1 MNKSEFKEKYGMA
14 LILIIF
20 VCAGLAFFF
29 ILHNVFAAQDRNRT
43 YYEMEKVIDYV
54 KNQCIRYDDVSSE
67 SQTKSLISIVDKAR
81 IIRREL
87 LKTDADGG
95 DMSLSLK
102 EYVDEERLTGIIV
115 KRDPNSVDAEFYV
128 SDGKPV
134 SFWDETIKK
143 FANVADCYE
152 KSYSQRIV
160 GDDGYYYDYAII
172 SDGNNGIVLCY
183 LSQLISAADGTSLNL
198 STLLDGFNI
207 SDMTII
213 VTNGTHVVASN
224 VTGYENKP
232 ISDFEEIKKMNEA
245 GSYDKL
251 TKISLK
257 DSSVYYGCEDVIDS
271 FFIYTYL
278 GRGDVFKEGNLKT
291 AYFFVTYALFCIC
304 VLIILAFIKDSR
316 KKQREKSEKEYRER
330 LDRLATEAIR
340 ANQSKNDFLRRMSHD
355 IRTPING
362 IQGMV
367 RIGEYYADDPE
378 KQKECRK
385 KILEAS
391 GYLLELVND
400 VLDMSKLDENLVIW
414 KEEHFDMN
422 SVMNEIVSMLSF
434 QASEHSVTL
443 TYESKIIHSSLYGG
457 AGTLKRICANI
468 IGNAIKY
475 NKPNGNVD
483 CSIKETR
490 SDDQK
495 AYFTIVCA
503 DTGIGMSEEFQKIMY
518 EPFAQE
524 NPDFNSNGS
533 TGLGLAI
540 VKKAIDLMGGDISVQ
555 SKTGEGTTFTINLP
569 FAIDCDDRKETA
581 ARNVVSTKKLD
592 KTTVLLVEDNDLNYE
607 IAKFILET
615 NGAKVLK
622 ASNGKQALDIFS
634 ESEEG
639 EISVILMDVMMPVMD
654 GISATAAIRSL
665 DRSDASVVP
674 IIAMTANTYTDDIER
689 VLAAGMNAFVEKP
702 VDAEKLVDIIVK
714 TLQKR

>member
-14 LILIIF
+14 LIFIIF

-81 IIRREL
+81 NIRREL

-95 DMSLSLK
+95 ELSLSLK

-143 FANVADCYE
+143 FANVADYYE

-172 SDGNNGIVLCY
+172 SDGNNGILLCY
-183 LSQLISAADGTSLNL
+183 LSQLISAADGTYFNL

-213 VTNGTHVVASN
+213 VTNGAHVVASN

-232 ISDFEEIKKMNEA
+232 ISDFEAIKKMNEA
-245 GSYDKL
+245 GSYGKL

-278 GRGDVFKEGNLKT
+278 GHGDVFKEGNFKT
-291 AYFFVTYALFCIC
+291 AYFFVTYAFFCLC
-304 VLIILAFIKDSR
+304 VLVIFAIVKDSR
-316 KKQREKSEKEYRER
+316 KKQKEKNEKEYRER

-443 TYESKIIHSSLYGG
+443 TYESEIIHSSLYGDS
-457 AGTLKRICANI
+457 GTLKRICANI

-490 SDDQK
+490 SDDRK

-569 FAIDCDDRKETA
+569 FTIDCDDRKETA

-622 ASNGKQALDIFS
+622 ASDGKQALDIFS

-654 GISATAAIRSL
+654 GVSATAAIRSL

>member
-232 ISDFEEIKKMNEA
+232 ISDFEAIKKMNEA
-245 GSYDKL
+245 GSYGKL

-257 DSSVYYGCEDVIDS
+257 DSSVYYGCEDVIES

-278 GRGDVFKEGNLKT
+278 GHGDVFKEGNFKT
-291 AYFFVTYALFCIC
+291 AYFFVSYAFFCIC
-304 VLIILAFIKDSR
+304 VLVVFAIIKDSR
-316 KKQREKSEKEYRER
+316 KKQKEKNEKEYRER

-400 VLDMSKLDENLVIW
+400 VLDMSKLDENLVIG
-414 KEEHFDMN
+414 KEEHFNMN

-490 SDDQK
+490 SDDRK

-555 SKTGEGTTFTINLP
+555 SKIGEGTTFTINLP

-689 VLAAGMNAFVEKP
+689 VLTAGMNAFVEKP

>member
-232 ISDFEEIKKMNEA
+232 ISDIEAIKKMNEA

-278 GRGDVFKEGNLKT
+278 GHGDVFKEGNFKT
-291 AYFFVTYALFCIC
+291 AYFFVTYAFFCVC
-304 VLIILAFIKDSR
+304 VLVVFAIIKDSR
-316 KKQREKSEKEYRER
+316 KKQKEKNEKEYRER

-414 KEEHFDMN
+414 REEHFDMN

-443 TYESKIIHSSLYGG
+443 TYESEIIHSSLYGD

-490 SDDQK
+490 SDDRK

-569 FAIDCDDRKETA
+569 FTIDCDDRKETV
-581 ARNVVSTKKLD
+581 ARNAVSTKKLD

-622 ASNGKQALDIFS
+622 ASDGKQALDIFS

>member
-102 EYVDEERLTGIIV
+102 EYVDEERITGIIV

-245 GSYDKL
+245 GSYGKL

-257 DSSVYYGCEDVIDS
+257 DSSVYYGCEDVIES

-278 GRGDVFKEGNLKT
+278 GHGDVFKEGNFKT
-291 AYFFVTYALFCIC
+291 AYFFVSYAFFCIC
-304 VLIILAFIKDSR
+304 VLVVFAIIKDSR
-316 KKQREKSEKEYRER
+316 KKQKEKNEKEYRER

-400 VLDMSKLDENLVIW
+400 VLDMSKLDENLVRW

-490 SDDQK
+490 SDDRK

-555 SKTGEGTTFTINLP
+555 SKIGEGTTFTINLP

-634 ESEEG
+634 ESEED

-689 VLAAGMNAFVEKP
+689 VLTAGMNAFVEKP

>member
-54 KNQCIRYDDVSSE
+54 KNQCVLYEDVSSE

-81 IIRREL
+81 TIRREL

-95 DMSLSLK
+95 ELSLSLK

-143 FANVADCYE
+143 FANVADYYE

-213 VTNGTHVVASN
+213 VTNGAHVVASN

-232 ISDFEEIKKMNEA
+232 ISDFEAIKKMNEA

-278 GRGDVFKEGNLKT
+278 GHGDVFKEGNFKT
-291 AYFFVTYALFCIC
+291 AYFFVTYAFFCVC
-304 VLIILAFIKDSR
+304 VLVIFAIVKDSR
-316 KKQREKSEKEYRER
+316 KKQKEKNEKEYRER

-443 TYESKIIHSSLYGG
+443 TYESEIIHSSLYGG

-490 SDDQK
+490 SDDRK

-569 FAIDCDDRKETA
+569 FTIDCDDRKETA

-622 ASNGKQALDIFS
+622 ASDGKQALDIFS

-654 GISATAAIRSL
+654 GVSATAAIRSL

>member
-54 KNQCIRYDDVSSE
+54 KNQCIRYNDVSSE

-81 IIRREL
+81 TIRREL
-87 LKTDADGG
+87 LRTDADGG
-95 DMSLSLK
+95 ELSLSLK

-115 KRDPNSVDAEFYV
+115 KRDPDSVDAEFYV

-232 ISDFEEIKKMNEA
+232 ISDFEAIKKMNEA
-245 GSYDKL
+245 GSYGKL
-251 TKISLK
+251 TKIFLK
-257 DSSVYYGCEDVIDS
+257 DSSVYYGCEDVIES

-278 GRGDVFKEGNLKT
+278 GHGDVFKEGNFKT
-291 AYFFVTYALFCIC
+291 AYFFVSYAFFCIC
-304 VLIILAFIKDSR
+304 VLVVFAIIKDSR
-316 KKQREKSEKEYRER
+316 KKQKEKNEKEYRER

-414 KEEHFDMN
+414 KEEHFNMN

-443 TYESKIIHSSLYGG
+443 TYESEIIHSSLYGG

-555 SKTGEGTTFTINLP
+555 SKIGEGTTFTINLP

-622 ASNGKQALDIFS
+622 ASDGKQALDIFS

-689 VLAAGMNAFVEKP
+689 VLTAGMNAFVEKP

>member
-1 MNKSEFKEKYGMA
+1 MNKSESEEKYGMA

-20 VCAGLAFFF
+20 VCVGLAFFF
-29 ILHNVFAAQDRNRT
+29 ILHNIFAAQDKNRT

-54 KNQCIRYDDVSSE
+54 KNQYLRYDDVSSE

-81 IIRREL
+81 TIRREL
-87 LKTDADGG
+87 LKTDAADG
-95 DMSLSLK
+95 DLSLSLK

-115 KRDPNSVDAEFYV
+115 KRDPNSADAEFYV

-198 STLLDGFNI
+198 STLLDGFDI

-224 VTGYENKP
+224 VTEYENKP
-232 ISDFEEIKKMNEA
+232 ISDFEAIKKMNEE

-257 DSSVYYGCEDVIDS
+257 DSSVYYGCKDVIDS

-278 GRGDVFKEGNLKT
+278 GRGDVFKEGNFKT
-291 AYFFVTYALFCIC
+291 AYFFVTYAFFCIC
-304 VLIILAFIKDSR
+304 VLIVFAIIKDSR
-316 KKQREKSEKEYRER
+316 KKQKEKNEKEYRER
-330 LDRLATEAIR
+330 LDRLAAEAIR

-367 RIGEYYADDPE
+367 RISEYYADDPE

-434 QASEHSVTL
+434 QASEHSITL
-443 TYESKIIHSSLYGG
+443 TYESEIIHSSLYGG

-555 SKTGEGTTFTINLP
+555 SKIGEGTTFTINLP

-622 ASNGKQALDIFS
+622 ASDGKQALDIFS

-689 VLAAGMNAFVEKP
+689 VLTAGMNAFVEKP

>member
-1 MNKSEFKEKYGMA
+1 M
-14 LILIIF
+14 L
-20 VCAGLAFFF
+20 V
-29 ILHNVFAAQDRNRT
+29 VFA
-43 YYEMEKVIDYV
+43 I
-54 KNQCIRYDDVSSE
+54 
-67 SQTKSLISIVDKAR
+67 
-81 IIRREL
+81 
-87 LKTDADGG
+87 
-95 DMSLSLK
+95 
-102 EYVDEERLTGIIV
+102 
-115 KRDPNSVDAEFYV
+115 
-128 SDGKPV
+128 
-134 SFWDETIKK
+134 
-143 FANVADCYE
+143 
-152 KSYSQRIV
+152 
-160 GDDGYYYDYAII
+160 
-172 SDGNNGIVLCY
+172 
-183 LSQLISAADGTSLNL
+183 
-198 STLLDGFNI
+198 
-207 SDMTII
+207 
-213 VTNGTHVVASN
+213 
-224 VTGYENKP
+224 
-232 ISDFEEIKKMNEA
+232 
-245 GSYDKL
+245 
-251 TKISLK
+251 
-257 DSSVYYGCEDVIDS
+257 
-271 FFIYTYL
+271 
-278 GRGDVFKEGNLKT
+278 
-291 AYFFVTYALFCIC
+291 
-304 VLIILAFIKDSR
+304 IKDSR
-316 KKQREKSEKEYRER
+316 KKQKEKNEKEYRER

-414 KEEHFDMN
+414 KEEHFNMN

-443 TYESKIIHSSLYGG
+443 TYESEIIHSSLYGG

-555 SKTGEGTTFTINLP
+555 SKIGEGTTFTINLP

-622 ASNGKQALDIFS
+622 ASDGKQALDIFS

-689 VLAAGMNAFVEKP
+689 VLTAGMNAFVEKP